1 MKTITSRLL
10 TLLMAVAF
18 GLPYPASAHDS
29 AGKNP
34 NIIFIFTDDQGWGDL
49 GCYGHPDILTPHLD
63 KLAQD
68 GMLLTQFYVG
78 APVCSPSRATLL
90 SGRFAPETGIHYA
103 IGGPGGDRYNSTQL
117 LDPHLPN
124 IYKTFSKNG
133 YRIGHFGKWH
143 LGRINAPPRS
153 AYGIDESEEER
164 EPGRRRNKFGKIRTN
179 ANRSELVADYGVDFI
194 ERNRDSSFFL
204 SLWIND
210 PHAVLDPTEEQMEP
224 YLEHTHKGVRDHYRS
239 SQTVYYSIISSIDK
253 AAGRVIQTVDSLG
266 LSENTI
272 IIFSS
277 DNGPSPLWSQAT
289 GHAGSGLAGP
299 LRGVKSSLY
308 EGGIRV
314 PFIISWPGTI
324 PAGKVDGRS
333 VVGAVDMFQTLV
345 RLAKL
350 PDELPSSLDGEDRS
364 QVFLGQPS
372 PRTKA
377 MMWEHRFSNWGR
389 SINDSPRLVI
399 RDGDWKL
406 LMNPDR
412 SRIELYNLI
421 TDINETENR
430 ARYEKEIVKDLENK
444 LMSWWKS
451 EVPDIENAPGNAG
464 QVKWQIPK

>member
-1 MKTITSRLL
+1 MVVL
-10 TLLMAVAF
+10 AF
-18 GLPYPASAHDS
+18 ATPQFSISQDLSN
-29 AGKNP
+29 KKP

-49 GCYGHPDILTPHLD
+49 GCYGHPDIKTPHLD

-78 APVCSPSRATLL
+78 SPVCSPSRATLL

-103 IGGPGGDRYNSTQL
+103 IGGPGGNQYNSSQL
-117 LDPHLPN
+117 LDPELPN
-124 IYKTFSKNG
+124 IYKTFSKNA
-133 YRIGHFGKWH
+133 YHVGHFGKWH

-153 AYGIDESEEER
+153 AYGVDETEESGVS
-164 EPGRRRNKFGKIRTN
+164 GRKPNKFGKIRTN
-179 ANRSELVADYGVDFI
+179 ANKSELVADYGVDFI
-194 ERNRDSSFFL
+194 ERNRDSTFFL

-210 PHAVLDPTEEQMEP
+210 PHAVLDPTDEQMEP
-224 YLEHTHKGVRDHYRS
+224 YLEYTHRAVEDHYRS
-239 SQTVYYSIISSIDK
+239 SQTVYYSIISSIDR
-253 AAGRVIQTVDSLG
+253 AAGRVIHAVDSLG
-266 LSENTI
+266 LRENTI

-299 LRGVKSSLY
+299 FRGVKSSLY

-314 PFIISWPGTI
+314 PFIISWPNTI
-324 PAGKVDGRS
+324 PTNSVDDQS
-333 VVGAVDMFQTLV
+333 VVGAVDMFQSLV
-345 RLAKL
+345 ALAGL
-350 PDELPSSLDGEDRS
+350 PDQLPESLDGEDRS
-364 QVFLGQPS
+364 HVFLGNSS
-372 PRTKA
+372 PRTKPL
-377 MMWEHRFSNWGR
+377 MWEHRFSNWGR

-430 ARYEKEIVKDLENK
+430 ARYEKEIVADLENK
-444 LMSWWKS
+444 LMSWWKT
-451 EVPDIENAPGNAG
+451 EVPDIENAPTSAG